1 MKILAPIHFR
11 ISVQSNDDI
20 VAVLTH
26 LGSFN
31 NENQLIDGWTD
42 GREDSKNSFHKKMM
56 EADFLEEVEVADVEQ
71 VEGAGNI
78 DDLLAGLGAFAV
90 GKLEGDSSF
99 NIIKYWEQDL
109 YVENLEKFLCSWQK
123 LRDAGPRRSGGRV
136 GAHLGALTLIH
147 LTDRLL
153 LVRVSV
159 LVLVAAR
166 PRTRGLPFADG
177 LWSTSAFC
185 QPVQLGSTCPSIFP
199 NPHQVCC

>member
-1 MKILAPIHFR
+1 MDW
-11 ISVQSNDDI
+11 NDRRKC
-20 VAVLTH
+20 
-26 LGSFN
+26 
-31 NENQLIDGWTD
+31 EK
-42 GREDSKNSFHKKMM
+42 RKNLF
-56 EADFLEEVEVADVEQ
+56 EEVKVADVEE
-71 VEGAGNI
+71 VEGSGNI
-78 DDLLAGLGAFAV
+78 DNLLAGLGAFAV
-90 GKLEGDSSF
+90 GKLEGDSRL
-99 NIIKYWEQDL
+99 KYWEQDL
-109 YVENLEKFLCSWQK
+109 YVENLEKFLCGRQK